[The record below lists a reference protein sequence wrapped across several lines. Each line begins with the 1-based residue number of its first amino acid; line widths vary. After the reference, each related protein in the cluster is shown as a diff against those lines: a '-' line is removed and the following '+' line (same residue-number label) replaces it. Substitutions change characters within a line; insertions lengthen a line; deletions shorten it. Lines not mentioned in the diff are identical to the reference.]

1 MVSDQLMCNIKRY
14 ITMSEKE
21 YNKRAKCP
29 VCGRFCKQE
38 AVDKYNGLLNE
49 RNRLAKELD
58 DIAVEL
64 GEVRK
69 ALTDAK
75 EFAEKAKNDVQN
87 FEDLYIN
94 TRGKYDTAV
103 AEAERLRDKLADAGT
118 KLVSMQSELN
128 DLRTENE
135 KVYNRGLWA
144 RIRNKRV

>member
-1 MVSDQLMCNIKRY
+1 
-14 ITMSEKE
+14 MSEKE

-64 GEVRK
+64 GEVRN
-69 ALTDAK
+69 ALVDAK
-75 EFAEKAKNDVQN
+75 NLAKKAKDDVQN

-94 TRGKYDTAV
+94 TIGKYDTAV